1 MEWIDRGAGVR
12 SVPLVG
18 KWNTESAELTTGITA
33 FVPGTELPLHTHNV
47 DETVLI
53 LEGEALVTIAD
64 ERSQLGAQD
73 VTWIP
78 AGVPHAFANRGDGP
92 LRIYW
97 VYAGRNVTRTIVAT
111 GETFEHLSARDRSI
125 AQ

>member
-1 MEWIDRGAGVR
+1 MCGVLGRRRGSVGETWFHPRDGATGMDTGRGGRVSEHPDVLRPGEMEWIDRGAGVR

-73 VTWIP
+73 V
-78 AGVPHAFANRGDGP
+78 
-92 LRIYW
+92 
-97 VYAGRNVTRTIVAT
+97 
-111 GETFEHLSARDRSI
+111 
-125 AQ
+125 